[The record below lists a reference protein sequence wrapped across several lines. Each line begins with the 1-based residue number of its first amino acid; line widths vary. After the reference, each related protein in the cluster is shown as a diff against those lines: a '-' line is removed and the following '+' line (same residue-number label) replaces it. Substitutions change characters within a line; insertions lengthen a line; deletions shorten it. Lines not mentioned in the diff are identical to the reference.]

1 MLCYL
6 INLTAYTVSVFVF
19 FCFVIAMCG
28 FGKTLNV
35 HNGPKPWRGFL
46 FKVTLA
52 QTPQST

>member
-6 INLTAYTVSVFVF
+6 INLTAHTVSVFVF
-19 FCFVIAMCG
+19 FCLVIAMCR
-28 FGKTLNV
+28 FGETLNV
-35 HNGPKPWRGFL
+35 RNDPKPRRGFL